1 MEKTELLITHHGRT
15 VHGYFF
21 KPKATR
27 KFPLVIISHGYNG
40 YKDDFEKTAEYLA
53 DAGIASVAFT
63 FCGGSTRDESGFPT
77 TQMTLFTEKEDLIAI
92 FERMEQEASV
102 DKDHIFLFGASQGG
116 LISDMAAEEYK
127 EKIARLSLL
136 YQAICIAVNWRDR
149 FASEDDIPKELD
161 FWGMQLGD
169 VFFKSMRTFETFKVL
184 GHFSSPV
191 LILHGIQD
199 EIVPIEYSV
208 KAVKQ
213 YPNAKLEQ
221 FANEP
226 HGFTEDGNRRMEAMM
241 LYFIHEC
248 MESKKEPLGTDI
260 EPPYLSRWLKETAC
274 IPSP

>member
-1 MEKTELLITHHGRT
+1 MEKKELLITHHGRT

-77 TQMTLFTEKEDLIAI
+77 TQMTLFTEKDDLIAI

-116 LISDMAAEEYK
+116 LISAMAAEEYK
-127 EKIARLSLL
+127 EKIAGMILL
-136 YQAICIAVNWRDR
+136 YPALCIADNWRER

-169 VFFKSMRTFETFKVL
+169 VFFKSIRTFETFKVL

-199 EIVPIEYSV
+199 
-208 KAVKQ
+208 
-213 YPNAKLEQ
+213 
-221 FANEP
+221 
-226 HGFTEDGNRRMEAMM
+226 
-241 LYFIHEC
+241 
-248 MESKKEPLGTDI
+248 
-260 EPPYLSRWLKETAC
+260 
-274 IPSP
+274 

>member
-1 MEKTELLITHHGRT
+1 MKIQFHRIDTNVVVGLLVREFCCSGTDVSAKVLAMYAGTRTPSMEPQWLAAGL
-15 VHGYFF
+15 
-21 KPKATR
+21 
-27 KFPLVIISHGYNG
+27 SQNG

-116 LISDMAAEEYK
+116 LISAMAAEEYK
-127 EKIARLSLL
+127 EKIAGMILL
-136 YQAICIAVNWRDR
+136 YPALCIADNWRER

-248 MESKKEPLGTDI
+248 MESK
-260 EPPYLSRWLKETAC
+260 
-274 IPSP
+274 

>member
-1 MEKTELLITHHGRT
+1 MEKKELLITHHGRT

-77 TQMTLFTEKEDLIAI
+77 TQMTLFTEKDDLIAI

-116 LISDMAAEEYK
+116 LISAMAAEEYK
-127 EKIARLSLL
+127 EKIAGMILL
-136 YQAICIAVNWRDR
+136 YPALCIADNWRER

-169 VFFKSMRTFETFKVL
+169 VFF
-184 GHFSSPV
+184 
-191 LILHGIQD
+191 
-199 EIVPIEYSV
+199 
-208 KAVKQ
+208 
-213 YPNAKLEQ
+213 
-221 FANEP
+221 
-226 HGFTEDGNRRMEAMM
+226 
-241 LYFIHEC
+241 
-248 MESKKEPLGTDI
+248 
-260 EPPYLSRWLKETAC
+260 
-274 IPSP
+274 